1 MKFQTLILTAALVL
15 SGVFSSNAQDRQ
27 NPWAIEIGTNAVDF
41 YPVNGGAGNFSAGN
55 YSPQGNKAHGSFWS
69 EYFNFGDHYNFMP
82 SASRVSVGRYLFS
95 GLSLNVAGSINK
107 IDKIG
112 DAPYSDWGVDSARY
126 YGLDASLNFSF
137 ADALDKSWVIDPYL
151 GVGAGRSW
159 VKYGY
164 AKGFNTMNAN
174 VGFKVW
180 VLENRLA
187 INVMSTFKSGLDDT
201 YSQDHFQHSAGL
213 VFQFGGKDT
222 DGDGINDD
230 EDECPMVPGLKEFNG
245 CPDTDGD
252 GIEDA
257 KDECPEVA
265 GLAEFN
271 GCPDT
276 DGDGVEDRKDE
287 CPKRKGPMELG
298 GCPDRDK
305 DGVADKDDACPTQ
318 AGDPNLG
325 GCPDADGDGVAD
337 KDDSCPQ
344 EVGTVANG
352 GCPEMSIDVVEEL
365 NSSTAAI
372 LFALGS
378 SELNYEGKAV
388 LDEIAQVLK
397 AYPTTYLEIAG
408 HTCNID
414 TFTFNQGLSE
424 ARAKAVRQYLITK
437 QGVNPSRLT
446 AKGYGENEPIA
457 DNSTAEGRA
466 KNRRV
471 EIRVNE

>member
-1 MKFQTLILTAALVL
+1 MKFQTIILTAALVL
-15 SGVFSSNAQDRQ
+15 SSVFSLNAQDRQ

-41 YPVNGGAGNFSAGN
+41 YPVGYDSGTLFPSIGAGRV
-55 YSPQGNKAHGSFWS
+55 HGAFIN

-82 SASRVSVGRYLFS
+82 SASRVSVGRHLFS

-107 IDKIG
+107 LDKLG
-112 DAPYSDWGVDSARY
+112 DVEFSEWFGADSGRY
-126 YGLDASLNFSF
+126 YGLDASLNFSV
-137 ADALDKSWVIDPYL
+137 ADALDKSWVIDPYFGL
-151 GVGAGRSW
+151 GAGRSW

-174 VGFKVW
+174 LGFKFW

-265 GLAEFN
+265 GSADFN
-271 GCPDT
+271 GCPDS

-287 CPKRKGPMELG
+287 CPKRKGPMELN

-305 DGVADKDDACPTQ
+305 DGVADKDDACPTE

-337 KDDSCPQ
+337 KDDACPQ
-344 EVGTVANG
+344 EGGTVANG
-352 GCPEMSIDVVEEL
+352 GCPEMSMDVVAEL
-365 NSSTAAI
+365 NTSTAAI

-397 AYPTTYLEIAG
+397 SYPTTYLEIAG

-437 QGVNPSRLT
+437 QGVSPSRLT

-457 DNSTAEGRA
+457 DNATEEGRA

>member
-1 MKFQTLILTAALVL
+1 MKFQTIILTAALVL
-15 SGVFSSNAQDRQ
+15 SGVFSLNAQDRQ

-41 YPVNGGAGNFSAGN
+41 YPVGYDSGTLFPSIGAGRV
-55 YSPQGNKAHGSFWS
+55 HGAFIN

-82 SASRVSVGRYLFS
+82 SASRVSVGRHLFS

-107 IDKIG
+107 IDKLG
-112 DAPYSDWGVDSARY
+112 DVEFNEWFGADSARY

-151 GVGAGRSW
+151 GFGAGRSW
-159 VKYGY
+159 IKYGY
-164 AKGFNTMNAN
+164 AYGFYTMNAN
-174 VGFKVW
+174 VGFKFW

-257 KDECPEVA
+257 KDECPEAA
-265 GLAEFN
+265 GSADFN
-271 GCPDT
+271 GCPDS

-305 DGVADKDDACPTQ
+305 DGVADKDDACPTE

-337 KDDSCPQ
+337 KDDACPQ
-344 EVGTVANG
+344 EVGTVAND
-352 GCPEMSIDVVEEL
+352 GCPEMSIDVIEEL
-365 NSSTAAI
+365 NTSTAAI

-437 QGVNPSRLT
+437 QGVSPSRLT

-457 DNSTAEGRA
+457 DNATAEGRA

>member
-1 MKFQTLILTAALVL
+1 
-15 SGVFSSNAQDRQ
+15 
-27 NPWAIEIGTNAVDF
+27 
-41 YPVNGGAGNFSAGN
+41 
-55 YSPQGNKAHGSFWS
+55 
-69 EYFNFGDHYNFMP
+69 
-82 SASRVSVGRYLFS
+82 
-95 GLSLNVAGSINK
+95 
-107 IDKIG
+107 
-112 DAPYSDWGVDSARY
+112 
-126 YGLDASLNFSF
+126 
-137 ADALDKSWVIDPYL
+137 
-151 GVGAGRSW
+151 
-159 VKYGY
+159 
-164 AKGFNTMNAN
+164 MNAN
-174 VGFKVW
+174 LGFKFW

-265 GLAEFN
+265 GSADFN
-271 GCPDT
+271 GCPDS

-305 DGVADKDDACPTQ
+305 DGVADKDDACPTE

-337 KDDSCPQ
+337 KDDACPQ
-344 EVGTVANG
+344 EGGTVANG
-352 GCPEMSIDVVEEL
+352 GCPEMSIDVIEEL
-365 NSSTAAI
+365 NTSTAAI

-437 QGVNPSRLT
+437 QGVSPSRLT

-457 DNSTAEGRA
+457 DNVTAEGRA

>member
-1 MKFQTLILTAALVL
+1 MKFQTIILTAALVL
-15 SGVFSSNAQDRQ
+15 SGVFSLNAQDRQ

-41 YPVNGGAGNFSAGN
+41 YPVGGDSGTMANGSFSG
-55 YSPQGNKAHGSFWS
+55 QIHGSFWN

-82 SASRVSVGRYLFS
+82 SASRVSVGRHLFS

-107 IDKIG
+107 LDKLG
-112 DAPYSDWGVDSARY
+112 DVEFSEWFGADSGRY
-126 YGLDASLNFSF
+126 YGLDASLNFSV
-137 ADALDKSWVIDPYL
+137 ADALDKSWVIDPYFGL
-151 GVGAGRSW
+151 GAGRSW

-174 VGFKVW
+174 LGFKFW

-230 EDECPMVPGLKEFNG
+230 EDECTMVPGLKEFNG

-265 GLAEFN
+265 GSADFN

-287 CPKRKGPMELG
+287 CPKKKGPMELG

-305 DGVADKDDACPTQ
+305 DGVADKDDACPTE

-337 KDDSCPQ
+337 KDDACPQ
-344 EVGTVANG
+344 EGGTVANG
-352 GCPEMSIDVVEEL
+352 GCPEMSIDVIEEL
-365 NSSTAAI
+365 NTSTAAI

-437 QGVNPSRLT
+437 QGVSPSRLT

-457 DNSTAEGRA
+457 DNATAEGRA

>member
-1 MKFQTLILTAALVL
+1 
-15 SGVFSSNAQDRQ
+15 
-27 NPWAIEIGTNAVDF
+27 
-41 YPVNGGAGNFSAGN
+41 
-55 YSPQGNKAHGSFWS
+55 
-69 EYFNFGDHYNFMP
+69 
-82 SASRVSVGRYLFS
+82 
-95 GLSLNVAGSINK
+95 
-107 IDKIG
+107 
-112 DAPYSDWGVDSARY
+112 
-126 YGLDASLNFSF
+126 
-137 ADALDKSWVIDPYL
+137 
-151 GVGAGRSW
+151 
-159 VKYGY
+159 
-164 AKGFNTMNAN
+164 
-174 VGFKVW
+174 
-180 VLENRLA
+180 
-187 INVMSTFKSGLDDT
+187 MSTFKSGLDDT

-222 DGDGINDD
+222 DKDGINDD
-230 EDECPMVPGLKEFNG
+230 EDECPAVPGLKEFNG

-265 GLAEFN
+265 GSADFN
-271 GCPDT
+271 GCPDS

-287 CPKRKGPMELG
+287 CPKKKGPMELG

-305 DGVADKDDACPTQ
+305 DGVADKDDACPTE

-337 KDDSCPQ
+337 KDDACPQ

-352 GCPEMSIDVVEEL
+352 GCPEMSIDVIEEL
-365 NSSTAAI
+365 NTSTAAI

-437 QGVNPSRLT
+437 QGVSPSRLT

-457 DNSTAEGRA
+457 DNATAEGRA

>member
-1 MKFQTLILTAALVL
+1 MKIQSLILAAAFVFT
-15 SGVFSSNAQDRQ
+15 GVFGLNAQDRQ
-27 NPWAIEIGTNAVDF
+27 NPWTIELGTNAVDF
-41 YPVNGGAGNFSAGN
+41 YPVGLESGQILDGVGPGRPFVHGAFIN
-55 YSPQGNKAHGSFWS
+55 

-82 SASRVSVGRYLFS
+82 SASRVAVGRYLFS

-107 IDKIG
+107 IDKLG
-112 DAPYSDWGVDSARY
+112 DAEFSDWFGADSARY
-126 YGLDASLNFSF
+126 YGLDAALNFSF
-137 ADALDKSWVIDPYL
+137 ADAFDQDWVIDPYL
-151 GVGAGRSW
+151 GFGAGRSW
-159 VKYGY
+159 IKYGY
-164 AKGFNTMNAN
+164 AKGFNTLNAN
-174 VGFKVW
+174 VGFKFW
-180 VLENRLA
+180 VMEDRLA

-230 EDECPMVPGLKEFNG
+230 EDECPAVPGLKEFNG

-265 GLAEFN
+265 GSADFN

-287 CPKRKGPMELG
+287 CPKKKGPVELG

-344 EVGTVANG
+344 EAGTVANG
-352 GCPEMSIDVVEEL
+352 GCPEMSVEVVEDL
-365 NSSTAAI
+365 NSSTADI
-372 LFALGS
+372 LFTLGS
-378 SELNYEGKAV
+378 SALNYEAKAI

-437 QGVNPSRLT
+437 QGINPSRLT

-457 DNSTAEGRA
+457 DNSTADGRA